1 MPTPA
6 PRLPRAA
13 PISSTS
19 PYVWPTHSWALS
31 TLTLAQRASWEHD
44 GFLIVP
50 NVINA
55 SVAAAA
61 ASAIRT
67 FVGANDSELASWY
80 ANTLDIYEDRTP
92 SGARPHHGP
101 CGMVNLC
108 HHQAIWTLR
117 QEPKLHGV
125 FADLYGTRR
134 LYVTIDRQHFK
145 PPQNPA
151 YPAWSDAGAVHTGLH
166 WDVDTR
172 RAAWPVPYVL
182 QGLVY
187 LEDTS
192 AEQGALRV
200 VPGFHRRLAAWDAA
214 QPADRGVERPEG
226 TAAAALDAEA
236 VPLAASAGSLLVWH
250 SLLPHGPAP
259 NLGTAPRVSSYVT
272 MLPVDA
278 TPFLGGGR
286 PHDTPL
292 SMSDAGTLSYL
303 EPSEAGEAGEAG
315 EGLSR
320 GASRSPEPQD
330 ATEEAA
336 CNAAAA
342 GSGGEARRPGRR
354 QSRERR
360 AERWR
365 RRLPLLDED
374 PGEEEL
380 PRLVP
385 GEEARRPAELTPLGE
400 RLVGLVAWEESGVIA
415 RGVSFR

>member
-1 MPTPA
+1 MRPPPVTWAFRVRGVPKAVPPFQLLYHEPVPLYAPGDPARPAADSPTLSAPLPTPA

-182 QGLVY
+182 QGTLLTTTLLTRPSSRPPV
-187 LEDTS
+187 L
-192 AEQGALRV
+192 
-200 VPGFHRRLAAWDAA
+200 P
-214 QPADRGVERPEG
+214 PACP
-226 TAAAALDAEA
+226 
-236 VPLAASAGSLLVWH
+236 S
-250 SLLPHGPAP
+250 SLLPARPPKRA
-259 NLGTAPRVSSYVT
+259 TC
-272 MLPVDA
+272 LPVD
-278 TPFLGGGR
+278 
-286 PHDTPL
+286 
-292 SMSDAGTLSYL
+292 
-303 EPSEAGEAGEAG
+303 
-315 EGLSR
+315 
-320 GASRSPEPQD
+320 
-330 ATEEAA
+330 
-336 CNAAAA
+336 
-342 GSGGEARRPGRR
+342 
-354 QSRERR
+354 
-360 AERWR
+360 
-365 RRLPLLDED
+365 
-374 PGEEEL
+374 
-380 PRLVP
+380 
-385 GEEARRPAELTPLGE
+385 LT
-400 RLVGLVAWEESGVIA
+400 
-415 RGVSFR
+415 

>member
-1 MPTPA
+1 MG
-6 PRLPRAA
+6 AA
-13 PISSTS
+13 DSTG
-19 PYVWPTHSWALS
+19 PYVWPTQSWPLS
-31 TLTLAQRASWEHD
+31 TLTPAQWASWEHD

-55 SVAAAA
+55 SVAAASA
-61 ASAIRT
+61 AAIRE
-67 FVGANDSELASWY
+67 FVGANDSDLASWY
-80 ANTLDIYEDRTP
+80 TNTLDIYEDRTP

-108 HHQAIWTLR
+108 HHRALWALR
-117 QEPKLHGV
+117 QEPALHRV

-151 YPAWSDAGAVHTGLH
+151 YPAWSDAGAVHKGLH
-166 WDVDTR
+166 WDIDTR
-172 RAAWPVPYVL
+172 RSAWPVPYVI
-182 QGLVY
+182 QGVVY

-214 QPADRGVERPEG
+214 QPAGRGAERPEG
-226 TAAAALDAEA
+226 AAAAALDTEA
-236 VPLAASAGSLLVWH
+236 VALAAPAGSLIVWH

-259 NLGTAPRVSSYVT
+259 NLGSAPRVSSYVS

-278 TPFLGGGR
+278 APFLGGGR
-286 PHDTPL
+286 PHDAPL
-292 SMSDAGTLSYL
+292 SMSDAGTLAYL
-303 EPSEAGEAGEAG
+303 EPIGAGGVGEAGEAG
-315 EGLSR
+315 GV
-320 GASRSPEPQD
+320 
-330 ATEEAA
+330 EAA
-336 CNAAAA
+336 CSAAAA
-342 GSGGEARRPGRR
+342 GGGGAAGRPGLAAGRLRR

-380 PRLVP
+380 PHLVP
-385 GEEARRPAELTPLGE
+385 GEESRQPVELTPLGE
-400 RLVGLVAWEESGVIA
+400 RLVGLVAWEDE
-415 RGVSFR
+415 